1 MSVFTSA
8 DAAQHE
14 LHGAR
19 FTAYVAPSRGSTQLC
34 AWRLDVPAESPGVEH
49 RVSRE
54 EVLLVL
60 DGTLHVTVDG
70 VGGQAERGHVVHVP
84 AGSRLRVG
92 TGAGP
97 ATAWVTTTPGL
108 TAELADGTQLAPPWA
123 R

>member
-1 MSVFTSA
+1 MPVLTSA
-8 DAAQHE
+8 DATPHE

-34 AWRLDVPAESPGVEH
+34 AWRLDLPADSPGVEH
-49 RVSRE
+49 RVSHE
-54 EVLLVL
+54 ELLLVL
-60 DGTLHVTVDG
+60 DGTLHVSVDG
-70 VGGQAERGHVVHVP
+70 VAGRAERGHVVHVP

>member
-1 MSVFTSA
+1 MPVLTPA
-8 DAAQHE
+8 DATQHD

-34 AWRLDVPAESPGVEH
+34 AWRLDVPADSPGVEH
-49 RVSRE
+49 RVSHE

-60 DGTLHVTVDG
+60 DGTLHVSVDG
-70 VGGQAERGHVVHVP
+70 AGGRAERGHVVHVP
-84 AGSRLRVG
+84 AGARLQVG
-92 TGAGP
+92 TGAEP

-108 TAELADGTQLAPPWA
+108 TAELGDGTQLTPPWA